1 MARLAFAL
9 IGATFVLRL
18 ILVVLPELGRD
29 EAAYL
34 YWTWYPRPEYSPL
47 LQIQIFLARLVS
59 DAPWLLRSS
68 QLVVSALT
76 LFFFGQWMRARGQ
89 VPCVNVAALACVPWL
104 VFVGGV
110 LHPDGLLVLGLVLF
124 ALGVEEGRSWKVAV
138 GASICVGAKLTGLLP
153 AVVAVWWLGSR
164 RDRIPLGFLFVVLV
178 GFALTLRPESI
189 EAARE
194 FARIEAGV
202 FTRIGVLLLE
212 IVLIGGALVLAP
224 RWRRDAVGWTGIA
237 LLAGFTVA
245 AIGGGQVKANWLLPG
260 LLLLWSASIARPI
273 LLAAAVAGLLVSGAM
288 VSGYAMP
295 SLAREVEIRLDRAG
309 LLPAYSLLAGERE
322 ARVASARNW
331 SEYLLGFHAT
341 VEWPELP
348 FVPDEIVSDDYGLAC
363 KLALACPETVPRVV
377 VPQGPLFRREPGLAP
392 ARRLVVAVRSELTV
406 PGRVVWRGELA
417 HPVTGAPVPLLLV
430 EEP

>member
-9 IGATFVLRL
+9 VGAAFVLRL
-18 ILVVLPELGRD
+18 VLVFLPELGRD

-34 YWTWYPRPEYSPL
+34 YWTWHPRPEYSPL
-47 LQIQIFLARLVS
+47 LQTQILLARVVS

-89 VPCVNVAALACVPWL
+89 VPCANVAALACVPWL

-138 GASICVGAKLTGLLP
+138 GAAICVGAKLTGLLP
-153 AVVAVWWLGSR
+153 AVVAVWWLGRR
-164 RDRIPLGFLFVVLV
+164 RDWIQFGCLIVVLV

-194 FARIEAGV
+194 FARIEAGML
-202 FTRIGVLLLE
+202 TRMGILLLE
-212 IVLIGGALVLAP
+212 IVLIGGALVVAP
-224 RWRRDAVGWTGIA
+224 RWRRDAVGWTGFA
-237 LLAGFTVA
+237 LLAGFTLA
-245 AIGGGQVKANWLLPG
+245 AVGGGQVKANWLLPG
-260 LLLLWSASIARPI
+260 LLLLWSASIPRPI
-273 LLAAAVAGLLVSGAM
+273 LLSAAVAGLLLSGAM

-295 SLAREVEIRLDRAG
+295 SLARSVETRLDRAG
-309 LLPAYSLLAGERE
+309 LLPAYPLLAGERE
-322 ARVASARNW
+322 ARVASARSW
-331 SEYLLGFHAT
+331 SEYLQGFHAK

-348 FVPDEIVSDDYGLAC
+348 YVPDAIVSDDYGLAC
-363 KLALACPETVPRVV
+363 KLALACPETVPLVV
-377 VPQGPLFRREPGLAP
+377 VPQDPLFGGEPRSGP
-392 ARRLVVAVRSELTV
+392 GRHLVMAVRSELDV
-406 PGRVVWRGELA
+406 PGRVVWRGELT
-417 HPVTGAPVPLLLV
+417 HPVTGVPVPLLLV